1 MEGLQQI
8 KSIYAVT
15 FTNLTAL
22 NGETFIIYLN

>member
-15 FTNLTAL
+15 FTNLTVL